1 MFVIAGP
8 CVIESRDHAIE
19 CAEAIKEEIFSK
31 QPNDY
36 VATPEKID
44 WYFKSSY
51 DKANRTSLDS
61 YRGPGLIKGL
71 DILHEV
77 KTRVGCKI
85 LTDVHL
91 PEEVPYAAETADMI
105 QIPAFLCR
113 QTDLLVAAA
122 KSGRS
127 VNIKKG
133 QFMTPEQMGWAI
145 NKLIMANLNDD
156 SKSEVRVGDKT
167 WLPGIPVHYI
177 TERGTSFGYGDL
189 IVDFRG
195 IPIMRK
201 FAPVIFDATHSVQ
214 KPGGATTGG
223 QRDMIPHLVRAA
235 KAVGIDGLFVEC
247 HPDPDKALSDAGSQ
261 WPISRL
267 GELLD

>member
-19 CAEAIKEEIFSK
+19 CAEAIKDQLEWFTVNNSDDIV
-31 QPNDY
+31 NG
-36 VATPEKID
+36 KIDDWDD

-51 DKANRTSLDS
+51 DKANRTSNDS
-61 YRGPGLIKGL
+61 YRGPGLIRGI

-85 LTDVHL
+85 LTDVHSV
-91 PEEVPYAAETADMI
+91 EEIPYAAETADMI

-113 QTDLLVAAA
+113 QTDLLRAAGGFIE
-122 KSGRS
+122 KGIK

-133 QFMTPEQMGWAI
+133 QFMSPGQMRHAVEKVRPE
-145 NKLIMANLNDD
+145 KPTYYANH
-156 SKSEVRVGDKT
+156 
-167 WLPGIPVHYI
+167 PGPDIYI
-177 TERGTSFGYGDL
+177 TERGTCFGYGDL
-189 IVDFRG
+189 VVDFRG
-195 IPIMRK
+195 IPIMRE

-214 KPGGATTGG
+214 KPGGKTTGG
-223 QRDMIPHLVRAA
+223 QRDMIPYLIRAA
-235 KAVGIDGLFVEC
+235 KAVGIDGLFIEC

-261 WPISRL
+261 WPISKL
-267 GELLD
+267 GELLG